1 MRVYQTCWMIRL
13 FRLDRLRVDN
23 KTRDVPGPTR
33 SNEIPR
39 AVRRIP
45 TKFEI
50 LTKNVLACDGG
61 NYCVRLLIVLL
72 DTILFEMYFSMS
84 LINLLLFVNL
94 LFHSKLGMLS
104 LGQYFKDRYLN

>member
-23 KTRDVPGPTR
+23 KTRDVPCPTR
-33 SNEIPR
+33 GNEIPR

-50 LTKNVLACDGG
+50 LIKNVLVCDRG
-61 NYCVRLLIVLL
+61 NYRVRLLIVSL
-72 DTILFEMYFSMS
+72 DTILFKC
-84 LINLLLFVNL
+84 IRC
-94 LFHSKLGMLS
+94 H
-104 LGQYFKDRYLN
+104 